1 MALPLFSAGP
11 SLPLGGAVGHPFLP
25 PAPLVRLRA
34 LLFFHARNPAARF
47 LRVALCLALLPWC
60 GLAYAHVHTV
70 RAAETLSHIA
80 AQYGRSV
87 KDLKRWNGLSSDR
100 ITVGQ
105 SITVTPVADT
115 YTVRLGDTLSAIAL
129 RNRIELAELRRINGL
144 RGDRIRAGQTLRLR
158 PVAAR
163 IRTANSGTLV
173 VRSGDTLSQIA
184 ATYHTTVS
192 QLRRINNLRDDD
204 IRVGQTLRIIA
215 TTRDE
220 DEEPPQN
227 YTVRAGDNL
236 SRIGERFDVGLV
248 LLRRLNGLTGD
259 RIHPGQKLRLRPARS
274 EEGTHVVQRGQTL
287 SEIAVLH
294 RIELGELRR
303 LNGIESDLIRP
314 GQKLHL
320 RSTPSSVH
328 VVERGDALW
337 EIARAYG
344 MAVADLK
351 VLNGLSGSRIYPG
364 QELRLSPDSSNRL
377 ASYTVSRGENL
388 SEIAQLHQMSVA
400 ELQRLNDLPG
410 TVIHPGE
417 ILKVRPL
424 LGHAHRLEMSQIPW
438 NDLFPRVDG
447 LAPIESDN
455 GPYFGQRPKADRQK
469 GIDYSEIHP
478 SSPLK
483 TYRQAAKLW
492 KSFERRVSGLGRL
505 SDNLAGWHIVL
516 DPGHG
521 GIDPGTI
528 VPTVDGAGRKLY
540 VVEDEYVYDITLRAY
555 VLLRLHG
562 ARVDITLLSPNH
574 LIRHTTPPAQT
585 FVHEMNEVFNSYTYN
600 RRNRPDDWPKS
611 SRRGLAERVRIAV
624 EAFQGA
630 PKKRTIFLSFHADID
645 ARAPDGA
652 VVLYY
657 ESRSGRDSASRAF
670 AQALLPALGAGARTR
685 GQSLAVLR
693 HNPAGVK
700 ALVEIRNLAYVD
712 HAWALR
718 FEQLRHRD
726 AEKIVRGV
734 LDYARGRRL
743 AGR

>member
-1 MALPLFSAGP
+1 
-11 SLPLGGAVGHPFLP
+11 
-25 PAPLVRLRA
+25 
-34 LLFFHARNPAARF
+34 LLFFHVRKPAAR
-47 LRVALCLALLPWC
+47 LVPVAICLALLPW
-60 GLAYAHVHTV
+60 LDVAHARVHAV
-70 RAAETLSHIA
+70 RVAETLSHIA
-80 AQYGRSV
+80 LRYGLSV
-87 KDLKRWNGLSSDR
+87 DDLKRWNGLSSDR

-105 SITVTPVADT
+105 SLSVTPAGDT
-115 YTVRLGDTLSAIAL
+115 YTVRPGDTLSAIAL
-129 RNRIELAELRRINGL
+129 RSGVDLAELRRLNSL

-158 PVAAR
+158 PTLAG
-163 IRTANSGTLV
+163 IRSANTGTLV
-173 VRSGDTLSQIA
+173 VRGGDTLSQIA
-184 ATYHTTVS
+184 VNYRTTVS
-192 QLRRINNLRDDD
+192 QLRRFNNLPDDD
-204 IRVGQTLRIIA
+204 IRVGQTLRITA
-215 TTRDE
+215 ATRDE

-236 SRIGERFDVGLV
+236 SRIGERFEVGLV

-259 RIHPGQKLRLRPARS
+259 RIHPGQKLRLRPARN

-287 SEIAVLH
+287 SEIAVLY

-320 RSTPSSVH
+320 RSTPSTIH

-344 MAVADLK
+344 MKVAELK
-351 VLNGLSGSRIYPG
+351 VLNGLSGNRIYPG
-364 QELRLSPDSSNRL
+364 QELRLSPDSSNRM
-377 ASYTVSRGENL
+377 ASYTVARGDNL

-400 ELQRLNDLPG
+400 ELQRLNGLRG

-417 ILKVRPL
+417 TLKVRPL

-438 NDLFPRVDG
+438 NDLFAKVAG
-447 LAPIESDN
+447 LSVFELDN
-455 GPYFGQRPKADRQK
+455 GPYFGQRPKADRQLD
-469 GIDYSEIHP
+469 IDYSEMHP
-478 SSPLK
+478 PSPLR

-492 KSFERRVSGLGRL
+492 KSFERRVGGLGRL
-505 SDNLAGWHIVL
+505 SDQLAGWHIVL

-521 GIDPGTI
+521 GIDPGAI

-574 LIRHTTPPAQT
+574 LIRHTAPPAQT

-600 RRNRPDDWPKS
+600 RRNRPNDWPMGTS
-611 SRRGLAERVRIAV
+611 RGLAERVRIAG

-630 PKKRTIFLSFHADID
+630 AKNRTIFLSFHADID
-645 ARAPDGA
+645 ARAPEGA

-693 HNPAGVK
+693 HNPASVK